1 MKGYDNYRDVNKVDG
16 MDWMPKIPAH
26 WEQKKLKFLAEIKL
40 GKMLTPDNPGDY
52 FQKPYLRAQNVAW
65 MTANLADVKEMWFS
79 AKELEL
85 LRLRVDD
92 LIISEGGE
100 VGRTAIWKGE
110 LDECYIQNSVHK
122 LTCKEDA
129 YPRYM
134 LYMFSLYG
142 HVGYFDSI
150 VNRISLA
157 HLTGEK
163 LKEVTAIVPPLA
175 EQRAIAQFLDAK
187 TAQLDQLIAQKQQ
200 MLALLREERAA
211 LINHAV
217 TKGLDAGAPLR
228 DSGIDWLGEVPAHW
242 EVKRLKYVAEL
253 VNRKVSPSEAEQ
265 TLSLENIESWTG
277 RLILLDSQQELESD
291 LQSFQPDD
299 VLFCKLRPYLA
310 KVHLATNN
318 GACVGELLV
327 LRHQEDITPG
337 FLYNRLLSEA
347 FITIVN
353 SSTYGSKMPRASWDF
368 ISQLRIPVPPIHEQD
383 EIVKHIN
390 SKCEE
395 IEGAVDTI
403 NQEIAL
409 LQEYRA
415 ALIAE
420 AVTGQIDVRHYEPAL
435 EAVFM

>member
-1 MKGYDNYRDVNKVDG
+1 MTSKASYFEGENTWVTIADMHQRVVSESKTCISDDAIEAASMEIVPEGSLMYSFKLSVGKVAFAGKDLYTNEAIFSVLPEPEYD
-16 MDWMPKIPAH
+16 
-26 WEQKKLKFLAEIKL
+26 
-40 GKMLTPDNPGDY
+40 LTY
-52 FQKPYLRAQNVAW
+52 FYFALP
-65 MTANLADVKEMWFS
+65 
-79 AKELEL
+79 EL
-85 LRLRVDD
+85 L
-92 LIISEGGE
+92 IHSAGQNIYG
-100 VGRTAIWKGE
+100 AKIFNQE
-110 LDECYIQNSVHK
+110 L
-122 LTCKEDA
+122 
-129 YPRYM
+129 
-134 LYMFSLYG
+134 
-142 HVGYFDSI
+142 
-150 VNRISLA
+150 
-157 HLTGEK
+157 
-163 LKEVTAIVPPLA
+163 LKNAFIALPGLA

-187 TAQLDQLIAQKQQ
+187 TTQLDQLIAQKQQ

-228 DSGIDWLGEVPAHW
+228 DSGIAWLGEVPAHW
-242 EVKRLKYVAEL
+242 EVKRLKYIAEL

-403 NQEIAL
+403 NQEIVL
-409 LQEYRA
+409 LLEYRA
-415 ALIAE
+415 SLIAE

-435 EAVFM
+435 EAALM